1 MTPGARIAAAAA
13 LLDEI
18 AGGVPAEKALTGWA
32 RRSRFAGSGDRAAIR
47 DHVFDAL
54 RRWRSTAALGG
65 GTTGRARMIG
75 LLRSHGQDP
84 AALFTGEGHAP
95 AALTEAEASP
105 PADLPAEALLDLPDW
120 LLAPLRETL
129 GPDFENTAEMLRHRA
144 PVFLRV
150 NTAKTDPDQV
160 VAALSSDGISC
171 RPHALCATALEVTEG
186 ARRIGQS
193 RAYLEGLVEL
203 QDVASQSVTA
213 QLPLAEAGRVL
224 DYCAGGGGKTLAMA
238 ARHRARYVAHD
249 AHPQRLKDLPERA
262 RRAGVSVEI
271 ADRAALGR
279 SAPFDLV
286 LTDVP
291 CSGSGAWRRSPEG
304 KWALTPE
311 ALQTLNATQ
320 DTILDA
326 AVPLVAPQGVL
337 AYATCS
343 LLRAE
348 NHDRIEAF
356 LARHPDWQVTY
367 QRQYTPLDGGDG
379 FFAAH
384 LTRKTDAA

>member
-1 MTPGARIAAAAA
+1 
-13 LLDEI
+13 
-18 AGGVPAEKALTGWA
+18 
-32 RRSRFAGSGDRAAIR
+32 
-47 DHVFDAL
+47 
-54 RRWRSTAALGG
+54 
-65 GTTGRARMIG
+65 
-75 LLRSHGQDP
+75 
-84 AALFTGEGHAP
+84 
-95 AALTEAEASP
+95 
-105 PADLPAEALLDLPDW
+105 
-120 LLAPLRETL
+120 
-129 GPDFENTAEMLRHRA
+129 
-144 PVFLRV
+144 
-150 NTAKTDPDQV
+150 
-160 VAALSSDGISC
+160 
-171 RPHALCATALEVTEG
+171 
-186 ARRIGQS
+186 
-193 RAYLEGLVEL
+193 
-203 QDVASQSVTA
+203 
-213 QLPLAEAGRVL
+213 
-224 DYCAGGGGKTLAMA
+224 MA